1 MRRFVPVALVV
12 TLVFSLSVLPV
23 PSALGAVAPGVTTR
37 LGPSTVDFDVSG
49 DGRFVAFSST
59 AALTPLAVAGRSDVY
74 VRDTRTGVVTLMS
87 KGIAEPADGPSSLPS
102 ISADGRYV
110 AFETNASN
118 LGTTDND
125 SSPDVV
131 VCDRGNGGACTF
143 VGRAVLSSS
152 QYGDTHAPVLSADA
166 SVVLWVWRPVLSF
179 SFGPRRAQGGSDTLA
194 KLALTRL
201 DKDPAGHILPPT
213 RVETVA
219 MAPEGSTATG
229 VSSHS
234 LSADGKQATAIVGLQ
249 GEKEAVMAL
258 SLDGGPPALVHST
271 GTHADSAISGDGK
284 KIAFTSDR
292 RAMVFDRASGA
303 TITVSRDTSGA
314 VVDGSAP
321 SLSADGRY
329 VSFAT
334 AAPNVHDGASVP
346 EAPASIV
353 TRDLVQDEQRERAG
367 LPRLP
372 GALTSPSTR
381 QNCAPANSTCPGN
394 GTSSAPQIASNGSS
408 VVFVSAAS
416 DLVSGDDNGTEDA
429 FLRTFTP
436 SLTPDPRSMSLNGST
451 PAAVAFRHNGI
462 GPLTISSTR
471 VVGNFEVYPTETCS
485 ARTLHAGEECAV
497 SVRFRRTT
505 PGTSTGRLEVVLGG
519 GGVVTVQLTGTVSD
533 PDPGDPGDPG
543 VPSRPGA
550 LEISPYTVDFGT
562 ALVGTMGAVKS
573 VELRNT
579 GDTAVRITK
588 SVLTDSGHPGDYA
601 FTSNC
606 ASVPA
611 RGSCAITVRHQPLG
625 ALARHAVL
633 QIEHSADRARA
644 LVLLVGTGVPST
656 LTVTPAVGRPG
667 SVVTVAGTGFPP
679 GAAVTVTL
687 VGGPEKVG
695 AIAGADGAF
704 RVPMLVFRGGTAG
717 IRTAVAVSVA
727 GSPPVRAE
735 RTVLVQVGSVAPPD
749 LVSRR

>member
-12 TLVFSLSVLPV
+12 TLVLSLSVLPV

-37 LGPSTVDFDVSG
+37 LGPSTVDFDVSE
-49 DGRFVAFSST
+49 DGRFAAFSST
-59 AALTPLAVAGRSDVY
+59 AALAPLAVAGQSNVY
-74 VRDTRTGVVTLMS
+74 VRDTRTGVVTLLS
-87 KGIAEPADGPSSLPS
+87 KGSGVPADGPSQLPS

-110 AFETNASN
+110 AFETQATN
-118 LGTTDND
+118 LGTTDRD
-125 SSPDVV
+125 STPDVV

-143 VGRAVLSSS
+143 VGQRPIGPGV
-152 QYGDTHAPVLSADA
+152 GDTRAPVLNADA
-166 SVVLWVWRPVLSF
+166 SVVLWVYRPIMSF
-179 SFGPRRAQGGSDTLA
+179 SFAPRRAQAGVVGGDELV
-194 KLALTRL
+194 LTRL
-201 DKDPAGHILPPT
+201 DKDAAGNVLAPT
-213 RVETVA
+213 RFEKVT
-219 MAPEGSTATG
+219 MAPPGSTVTG
-229 VSSHS
+229 VGSHS
-234 LSADGKQATAIVGLQ
+234 ISADGKQAAAIVRLAP
-249 GEKEAVMAL
+249 ESFAVVAL
-258 SLDGGPPALVHST
+258 PLDGGPVVRVPSPGAL
-271 GTHADSAISGDGK
+271 ADSVISSDGR

-292 RAMVFDRASGA
+292 HATVFDRASGTT
-303 TITVSRDTSGA
+303 TIVSRDTSGA
-314 VVDGSAP
+314 VVDGTAP

-334 AAPNVHDGASVP
+334 AAPNVHDGASPP

-353 TRDLVQDEQRERAG
+353 TRDLVQDERRARAG

-372 GALTSPSTR
+372 AALTSPSTR

-394 GTSSAPQIASNGSS
+394 GTSSAPKLAPNGSS
-408 VVFVSAAS
+408 VIFVSAAS

-436 SLTPDPRSMSLNGST
+436 GLTSDPRSLSLRGST

-462 GPLTISSTR
+462 GPLEVSAR

-519 GGVVTVQLTGTVSD
+519 GGVVAVPLTGTVD
-533 PDPGDPGDPG
+533 DPGDPEDPG
-543 VPSRPGA
+543 APEDPGKPGA
-550 LEISPYTVDFGT
+550 LEISPHTVDFGS
-562 ALVGTMGAVKS
+562 ALVGAQGAVKS

-601 FTSNC
+601 LTSNC

-611 RGSCAITVRHQPLG
+611 RGTCAITVRHQPLG

-633 QIEHSADRARA
+633 QIEHSAEGARA
-644 LVLLVGTGVPST
+644 LVLLVGTGTPST
-656 LTVTPAVGRPG
+656 LTVTPAVGRPD

-679 GAAVTVTL
+679 GSSVTVTL
-687 VGGPEKVG
+687 VGGPEKV
-695 AIAGADGAF
+695 AVIAAADGAF
-704 RVPMLVFRGGTAG
+704 KVPMLIFRGGAAR
-717 IRTAVAVSVA
+717 IRTAVAVS
-727 GSPPVRAE
+727 GSPLVRAE
-735 RTVLVQVGSVAPPD
+735 RTLLVQVGSVAPPD